1 MTQPSSVSQL
11 VPDSFT
17 GAIYAFEGLTDA
29 VGVINGPTGCKYYT
43 SFLVDY
49 QDPRGSTLNPHEYG
63 GPPYF
68 GQPRAP
74 ASAAEE
80 ADYIYGTA
88 TKLEP
93 VLRQVSARAGTRLVG
108 IVNTCGTSL
117 IGDDVRGT
125 VQRAGIPQPVV
136 VVDTSGFTGSM
147 ACGFQEA
154 TCRLLREQV
163 PPVAERIPRGVNLV
177 GVSIGHFNW
186 ENDLEELRRNLGA
199 LGAQVVAAVT
209 AGASLEELRRAPAAA
224 LNVVV
229 HEEYGG
235 EVARAMERL
244 YGTPWVGVDEGAPF
258 GLEGVEA
265 WLGTVA
271 DRLGLSREP
280 VLEESKGV
288 RRRLYTALA
297 RASTLRGFPKG
308 FSFALGGNASV
319 VAAWLPFL
327 HRYIGLHPVLLA
339 IHEAGERSLAQLR
352 AYLGAEWLD
361 PPVLMAPDHLQLR
374 DAMQDAAPQVILGS
388 TIERMLARSLWPDFE
403 AFVEISFPVFGRVTL
418 THRPLAGLRGPLALV
433 EDLLNRS
440 GAILSAAI

>member
-11 VPDSFT
+11 VPDSLT

-74 ASAAEE
+74 LSAVEE

-88 TKLEP
+88 AKLEP

-125 VQRAGIPQPVV
+125 VQRAGISQPVV
-136 VVDTSGFTGSM
+136 VVDTAGFTGSM
-147 ACGFQEA
+147 ARGFQEA

-163 PPVAERIPRGVNLV
+163 PPVTDRIPRGVNLL

-186 ENDLEELRRNLGA
+186 ENDLEELRRNLEA
-199 LGAQVVAAVT
+199 LGVRVLAAVT
-209 AGASLEELRRAPAAA
+209 AGSSLEELRRAPAAA

-235 EVARAMERL
+235 EVAREMERL
-244 YGTPWVGVDEGAPF
+244 YGTPWLGTDEGAPF
-258 GLEGVEA
+258 GLEGAEA
-265 WLGTVA
+265 WLGAVA
-271 DRLGLSREP
+271 DRLGLPCEGITK
-280 VLEESKGV
+280 ESHRV
-288 RRRLYTALA
+288 RRRLYATLA
-297 RASTLRGFPKG
+297 RAATLRGFPKG
-308 FSFALGGNASV
+308 FSFALCGNASV

-327 HRYIGLHPVLLA
+327 HRYLGLYPVLLA
-339 IHEAGERSLAQLR
+339 VHEAGERSLGRLKN
-352 AYLGAEWLD
+352 YLAAEGLE
-361 PPVLMAPDHLQLR
+361 PPVLVAPDQLQLR
-374 DAMQDAAPQVILGS
+374 DALRDAAPQVILGS
-388 TIERMLARSLWPDFE
+388 TIERMLARSLWPGFE
-403 AFVEISFPVFGRVTL
+403 AFVELSFPAFGRVTL

-440 GAILSAAI
+440 GALLSGAI

>member
-1 MTQPSSVSQL
+1 MTQLSSVSQL

-17 GAIYAFEGLTDA
+17 GAIYAFEGLRDA
-29 VGVINGPTGCKYYT
+29 VGIVNGPTGCKYYT

-49 QDPRGSTLNPHEYG
+49 LDPRGSTLNPHEYG

-74 ASAAEE
+74 SSAVEE
-80 ADYIYGTA
+80 AEYIYGTA
-88 TKLEP
+88 AKLEP

-136 VVDTSGFTGSM
+136 VVDTAGFTGSM
-147 ACGFQEA
+147 ARGFQDA

-163 PPVAERIPRGVNLV
+163 PPIPGRIPRSVNLL

-199 LGAQVVAAVT
+199 LGAQVLAAVT
-209 AGASLEELRRAPAAA
+209 AGSCLDDLRRAPAAA

-244 YGTPWVGVDEGAPF
+244 YGTPWIGIEEGAPF

-265 WLGTVA
+265 WLGSVA
-271 DRLGLSREP
+271 DRLGLSHEP
-280 VLEESKGV
+280 VLLESQGV

-308 FSFALGGNASV
+308 FSFALCGNASL
-319 VAAWLPFL
+319 VAGWLPFL
-327 HRYIGLHPVLLA
+327 HRHLGLYPVLLA
-339 IHEAGERSLAQLR
+339 VHEAGERSLARLK
-352 AYLGAEWLD
+352 AYLEAERLE
-361 PPVLMAPDHLQLR
+361 PPVLVAPDQLQLR
-374 DAMQDAAPQVILGS
+374 EALREAAPQVILGS
-388 TIERMLARSLWPDFE
+388 TLERMLARSLWPAFS

-440 GAILSAAI
+440 GAILSGAV